1 MTTTRFRWMDL
12 LRGTAIV
19 MVLVWHAPA
28 IPVLYGLE
36 MPEWVRTTNNFFLPF
51 RMPMLMFLSGSLLSH
66 SIKRPLPEYLLG
78 KVALIGWPYLVWAG
92 LHIIQGPSN
101 YVLTSPWSWVA
112 TGYLWFLFF
121 IGTYYCM
128 APFIRRLPAWLVS
141 VASFAASVPFD
152 GELAKGFFYFL
163 GFFYAGNFFTQRQDV
178 FGRLGRGWPLAV
190 CAVVAIGVGVWSSL
204 NGVESK
210 YEAITAPGSLAG
222 IMVAMAAAKA
232 LPDSRLVRAVE
243 GIGRKSIVY
252 YVSHF
257 PIIIVTTVALLS
269 AGVESSAV
277 VTAVGLVTAF
287 IACAVLARF
296 SSLRPLVWLYQMP
309 GFPALRRRL
318 RASDSKRPRSAG
330 SANP

>member
-19 MVLVWHAPA
+19 MVLLWHAPA
-28 IPVLYGLE
+28 IPVLYGIE

-51 RMPMLMFLSGSLLSH
+51 RMPMLMFLSGSLLSR
-66 SIKRPLPEYLLG
+66 SIQRPLPEYLLG
-78 KVALIGWPYLVWAG
+78 KIALIGWPYLVWTA
-92 LHIIQGPSN
+92 LHIVQGPSHLS
-101 YVLTSPWSWVA
+101 LTSPWSWVA

-128 APFIRRLPAWLVS
+128 APFIRRVPAWLVS
-141 VASFAASVPFD
+141 VTSFAASVPCD

-163 GFFYAGNFFTQRQDV
+163 GFFYAGHFYTQRHDLLARV
-178 FGRLGRGWPLAV
+178 GRGWPLAV
-190 CAVVAIGVGVWSSL
+190 CAFAAVATGIWSSI

-210 YEAITAPGSLAG
+210 YEAASAPGSIAG
-222 IMVAMAAAKA
+222 ILVAMAVAKA

-257 PIIIVTTVALLS
+257 PVIVFTTVALLS
-269 AGVESSAV
+269 AGVDSSASIA
-277 VTAVGLVTAF
+277 AVGLVSAF
-287 IACAVLARF
+287 LTCALLARF
-296 SSLRPLVWLYQMP
+296 SSSRPLLWLYQMP
-309 GFPALRRRL
+309 GFPALRRHL
-318 RASDSKRPRSAG
+318 RAAGSKRQRHTDTATP
-330 SANP
+330 

>member
-1 MTTTRFRWMDL
+1 
-12 LRGTAIV
+12 

-36 MPEWVRTTNNFFLPF
+36 MPEWVRTLNNFFLPF

-78 KVALIGWPYLVWAG
+78 KFALIGWPYLVWAA
-92 LHIIQGPSN
+92 LHIVQGPSN
-101 YVLTSPWSWVA
+101 YLLTSPWSWVA

-121 IGTYYCM
+121 IGTYYCV

-152 GELAKGFFYFL
+152 GELVKGFFYFL
-163 GFFYAGNFFTQRQDV
+163 GFFYAGHFYTQRQAL
-178 FGRLGRGWPLAV
+178 FGHLGRGWPLAA
-190 CAVVAIGVGVWSSL
+190 CAGVAIAVGVWSSI

-243 GIGRKSIVY
+243 AIGRKSIVY

-257 PIIIVTTVALLS
+257 PIVIVTTVALLS
-269 AGVESSAV
+269 AGVESSATV
-277 VTAVGLVTAF
+277 AAVGLVTAF
-287 IACAVLARF
+287 IACALLARF
-296 SSLRPLVWLYQMP
+296 SSRRPLVWLYQMP
-309 GFPALRRRL
+309 GFLVLRRHL
-318 RASDSKRPRSAG
+318 RASDSRLHRHTDTSTP
-330 SANP
+330 